1 MLKKIILDGGEIP
14 MTDNMEKYKKNKVL
28 TQKLTSGERKIATK
42 LLKKLRLAL
51 VEAKGDK

>member
-1 MLKKIILDGGEIP
+1 
-14 MTDNMEKYKKNKVL
+14 MEKYIKNKVL
-28 TQKLTSGERKIATK
+28 TQKLTSDERKIATK

>member
-1 MLKKIILDGGEIP
+1 
-14 MTDNMEKYKKNKVL
+14 MEKYIKNKVL
-28 TQKLTSGERKIATK
+28 TQKLTSGEREIATK